1 MDVKLDSI
9 TGVPD
14 YSYLNNI
21 ATNPIVL
28 IIVTIILIGY
38 YVLFASL
45 GGGPGNDNLNSSNNG
60 NGIIM
65 LEILL
70 WAVFVVLILLNGMAY
85 IFNVDITASIRNL
98 FTDTPEVDI
107 IVDPTN
113 YDGKKEEEISG
124 DKLTR
129 DKLTGYELI
138 EDELIGD
145 KLTDSTVP
153 EIKRGKQVFHVP
165 NNLYTYR
172 DSKAICKAYGARLA
186 NYKEIENAYREGA
199 DWCGYGWSE
208 DQMALYPTQYEKW
221 ENLQKIKG
229 HKHDCGRPGV
239 NGGYIANPNVRFGV
253 NCYGYKPEITPEE
266 RDLMQN
272 TSIYPRTKKEI
283 DFEKKVDY
291 WRNKLPEIL
300 ISPFNHN
307 NWSKY

>member
-9 TGVPD
+9 TGVPN

-21 ATNPIVL
+21 GTNPIVL
-28 IIVTIILIGY
+28 IIVTVVLIGY

-45 GGGPGNDNLNSSNNG
+45 GVGQSNDKLSNSNNNQG
-60 NGIIM
+60 LIM

-70 WAVFVVLILLNGMAY
+70 WGVFVVLILLNGMSY
-85 IFNVDITASIRNL
+85 IFNVDITAGIRNL

-113 YDGKKEEEISG
+113 YDGKDEDELPG
-124 DKLTR
+124 DKLTA
-129 DKLTGYELI
+129 T
-138 EDELIGD
+138 
-145 KLTDSTVP
+145 TVP

-186 NYKEIENAYREGA
+186 NYKEIENAYREGG

-229 HKHDCGRPGV
+229 HEHDCGRPGV

-266 RDLMQN
+266 SDLMQN
-272 TSIYPRTKKEI
+272 TSIYPRT
-283 DFEKKVDY
+283 
-291 WRNKLPEIL
+291 
-300 ISPFNHN
+300 
-307 NWSKY
+307 

>member
-9 TGVPD
+9 TGVPN

-21 ATNPIVL
+21 GTNPVVL
-28 IIVTIILIGY
+28 IIVTVVLIGY

-45 GGGPGNDNLNSSNNG
+45 GVGQSSDKLSNSNNNQG
-60 NGIIM
+60 LIM

-70 WAVFVVLILLNGMAY
+70 WGVFVVLILLNGMSY
-85 IFNVDITASIRNL
+85 IFNVDITAGIRNL

-107 IVDPTN
+107 IIDPTN
-113 YDGKKEEEISG
+113 YDGKDEDELPG
-124 DKLTR
+124 DKLTA
-129 DKLTGYELI
+129 T
-138 EDELIGD
+138 
-145 KLTDSTVP
+145 TVP
-153 EIKRGKQVFHVP
+153 EIKREKQVFHVP

-186 NYKEIENAYREGA
+186 NYKDIENAYREGG

-229 HKHDCGRPGV
+229 HEHDCGRPGV

-266 RDLMQN
+266 SDLMQN

-283 DFEKKVDY
+283 DFEKRVDY

-300 ISPFNHN
+300 VAPFNNN
-307 NWSKY
+307 NWSIY

>member
-9 TGVPD
+9 TGVPN

-21 ATNPIVL
+21 GTNPVVL
-28 IIVTIILIGY
+28 IIVTVVLIGY

-45 GGGPGNDNLNSSNNG
+45 GGGQSSDKLSSSNN
-60 NGIIM
+60 NQALIM

-70 WAVFVVLILLNGMAY
+70 WGVFVVLILLNGMSY
-85 IFNVDITASIRNL
+85 IFNVDITAGIRNL
-98 FTDTPEVDI
+98 FTNTPEVDI
-107 IVDPTN
+107 IIDPTN
-113 YDGKKEEEISG
+113 YDGKDEDELPG
-124 DKLTR
+124 DKLTA
-129 DKLTGYELI
+129 TTI
-138 EDELIGD
+138 
-145 KLTDSTVP
+145 P
-153 EIKRGKQVFHVP
+153 EIKRQKQVFHVP

-186 NYKEIENAYREGA
+186 NYKEIENAYREGG

-229 HKHDCGRPGV
+229 HEHDCGRPGV

-266 RDLMQN
+266 SDLMQN

-283 DFEKKVDY
+283 DFEKRVDY

-300 ISPFNHN
+300 VSPFNNN
-307 NWSKY
+307 NWSIY

>member
-45 GGGPGNDNLNSSNNG
+45 GGGPGSDNLNSSNNG

-70 WAVFVVLILLNGMAY
+70 WGVFVVLILLNGMAY

-124 DKLTR
+124 DKLT
-129 DKLTGYELI
+129 
-138 EDELIGD
+138 
-145 KLTDSTVP
+145 DSTVP

-186 NYKEIENAYREGA
+186 NYKEIENAYREGG

-229 HKHDCGRPGV
+229 HEHDCGRPGV

-266 RDLMQN
+266 SDLMQN

-283 DFEKKVDY
+283 DFEKRVDY

>member
-9 TGVPD
+9 TGVPN

-21 ATNPIVL
+21 GTNPVVL
-28 IIVTIILIGY
+28 IIVTVVLIGY

-45 GGGPGNDNLNSSNNG
+45 GGQSSDKLSSSNNNQG
-60 NGIIM
+60 LIM

-70 WAVFVVLILLNGMAY
+70 WGVFVVLILLNGMSY
-85 IFNVDITASIRNL
+85 IFNVDITAGIRNL

-107 IVDPTN
+107 IIDPTN
-113 YDGKKEEEISG
+113 YDGKDEDELPG
-124 DKLTR
+124 DKLTA
-129 DKLTGYELI
+129 TTI
-138 EDELIGD
+138 
-145 KLTDSTVP
+145 P
-153 EIKRGKQVFHVP
+153 EIKRQKQVFHVP

-186 NYKEIENAYREGA
+186 NYKEIENAYREGG

-229 HKHDCGRPGV
+229 HEHDCGRPGV

-266 RDLMQN
+266 SDLMQN

-283 DFEKKVDY
+283 DFEKRVDY

-300 ISPFNHN
+300 VSPFNNN
-307 NWSKY
+307 NWSIY

>member
-9 TGVPD
+9 TGVPN

-21 ATNPIVL
+21 GTNPVVL
-28 IIVTIILIGY
+28 IIVTFVLIGY

-45 GGGPGNDNLNSSNNG
+45 GGQSSDKLSSSNNNQG
-60 NGIIM
+60 LIM

-70 WAVFVVLILLNGMAY
+70 WGVFVVLILLNGMSY
-85 IFNVDITASIRNL
+85 IFNVDITAGIRNL
-98 FTDTPEVDI
+98 FTDKPEVDI
-107 IVDPTN
+107 IIDPTN
-113 YDGKKEEEISG
+113 YDGKDEDELPG
-124 DKLTR
+124 DKLTA
-129 DKLTGYELI
+129 TTI
-138 EDELIGD
+138 
-145 KLTDSTVP
+145 P
-153 EIKRGKQVFHVP
+153 EIKRQKQVFHVP

-186 NYKEIENAYREGA
+186 NYKEIENAYREGG

-229 HKHDCGRPGV
+229 HEHDCGRPGV

-266 RDLMQN
+266 SDLMQN

-283 DFEKKVDY
+283 DFEKRVDY

-300 ISPFNHN
+300 VSPFNNN
-307 NWSKY
+307 NWSIY